1 MDEEAILGGLRSG
14 EDLPDYDYEDF
25 EAGSTGQGR
34 RGEDPGR
41 DTPRG
46 RGRYADDGDD
56 RIFRQATDDEQTRR
70 VYSDRSGSE
79 SGHRR
84 GRFDFVSMAM
94 DMARPHSDDPEAMP
108 IRPPRSLVP
117 GESQVSDE
125 FESRPQGPG
134 TMVLVPGG
142 IPGRSTGSQN
152 PGQFDEH
159 EERKF
164 SDFGYDDLLKST
176 AGWGS
181 SSKQGS
187 DAGRPNPNTAKS
199 ESYDDEGYNFADE
212 EESHSRRDAGSRA
225 TARTSPAAAK
235 FEVDD
240 DDEYAAFA
248 DRRDEEEDQPRR
260 NARIRDAARPRSLSR
275 GAARDLRV
283 DRDARSKRERARD
296 SREVLRGLEAIHD
309 REGPVGPPA
318 IDDTPNVPPF
328 PNITFGGPLNQ
339 RDVNS
344 NRVTGSP
351 RVTERVADVVGRG
364 ARDGRLA
371 DALGIEDRPSIAS
384 PLGRDTSDLETL
396 RSSNEF
402 TPQWGSTA
410 RERSASAKRPSPLAI
425 ETDRSKAR
433 RASPSP
439 MDSTPQDEEMPD
451 PADVHIHSTPE
462 SRASHVGP
470 RSGDSRRRGSTP
482 SRPSGVGDCPVDDSR
497 RYARASGAPE
507 RIEIS
512 TPPALRSHSS
522 GESGDARAKEV
533 FDLHIQEMLERG
545 EVSGSVAKAFHIFA
559 DQIRVLNGQ
568 VSSMRREWSD
578 ESRQTKDKV
587 DRLAAEIATQS
598 DAGRMKMIV
607 QRFAREVIPDSKAI
621 VRQAIDEQAEV
632 VEQRINL
639 LSHEVHESVRDNEA
653 STDRLRQMIQEN
665 REAVHRSHAASEDE
679 ILKDL
684 DKLEKRIFSIEK
696 TVGMRTP
703 AGVWNLNPV
712 AHLPDR
718 ASGSMVDA
726 NFRELNLKIE
736 KALLEHETFAKWA
749 SESIEGINEEHTR
762 LVNRVSRL
770 QSGRGSQEVD
780 RPSERESPQD
790 WHEAVD
796 EINRKMQD
804 LARGIQRQR
813 RDHDDIISRFETVK
827 SHVEQYEARSAIV
840 NRVVDG
846 IPASSD
852 QMLPAVRRELGSL
865 RSTLEGVMRRVSAI
879 DGNVRTLSAANNRIM
894 SQLFEMEG
902 QFDEAAGII
911 QGVQQINEAPQ
922 RPREGRNVGYNAF
935 AGQGHRIRSPTP
947 TPGESDGRGTGLPVR
962 SAGGRDRCTKCNRIP
977 EPGFPLV
984 PCVGCG
990 MRACEV
996 CCPMPARLCESCRI
1010 TSCTPIGALISTVV
1024 DKDRFHHKCNTIVL
1038 PAEPTADKL
1047 REWLSEIKERVRN
1060 AFSFDSD
1067 YALAWISETE
1077 RLDYDALGGPCKY
1090 PILDSNFTS
1099 AIRECIKTRA
1109 VRDKMNRLTE
1119 AAQNM
1124 NPPQGIKGRQILKL
1138 LLNHLQTGVEDDQ
1151 TFKMAE
1157 LTSLKCRQT
1166 GHSDDEARLRSYLS
1180 TWDNL
1185 ISGIRKKIDDGVLL
1199 AVFIEN
1205 VRHLR
1210 CMRPDIERWDRDVT
1224 VRSFA
1229 WLYKACQDC
1238 VERWQKRQNTL
1249 QMYQTFHE
1257 QRSRSGSQSRERDR
1271 HPGAPGVVRRYDP
1284 LARKSDP
1291 SPSRSVR
1298 SGRDGRPDGK
1308 PRSSS
1313 PGRSSQRDRVSPG
1326 RGSQRDKRT
1335 PSPKSPRRQSPA
1347 GPADRAC
1354 WEYTKTGKCQYGR
1367 ECRFEHDKSW
1377 R

>member
-1 MDEEAILGGLRSG
+1 MDEEAILDGLRSG
-14 EDLPDYDYEDF
+14 EDLPDFDYEDF
-25 EAGSTGQGR
+25 EAGSTGQDR

-41 DTPRG
+41 DTPRS
-46 RGRYADDGDD
+46 RGRYTDDGDD
-56 RIFRQATDDEQTRR
+56 RIFRQATDDEQTQR
-70 VYSDRSGSE
+70 VRSDRSGSE
-79 SGHRR
+79 SGRRR
-84 GRFDFVSMAM
+84 GQFDFISMAM
-94 DMARPHSDDPEAMP
+94 NMARPHSDDPEAMP
-108 IRPPRSLVP
+108 TRPPRSLVP

-125 FESRPQGPG
+125 FEDRPQGPG
-134 TMVLVPGG
+134 TMVLAPRG

-164 SDFGYDDLLKST
+164 SDFGYDALLKST

-199 ESYDDEGYNFADE
+199 ESYDGEDYNFADE
-212 EESHSRRDAGSRA
+212 EESHSRRYAGNGA
-225 TARTSPAAAK
+225 AARTSPAAAK

-283 DRDARSKRERARD
+283 DRDARSERERARD

-309 REGPVGPPA
+309 HEGPKGPPA
-318 IDDTPNVPPF
+318 IGDTPNVPPF
-328 PNITFGGPLNQ
+328 PNITFEGPLNQ

-351 RVTERVADVVGRG
+351 RITERAADVVRTG

-410 RERSASAKRPSPLAI
+410 RERSVSAKRPSPLAI

-439 MDSTPQDEEMPD
+439 MGLALQDEEMPD

-462 SRASHVGP
+462 SRASHVDH
-470 RSGDSRRRGSTP
+470 RSGDSPRRGSTP
-482 SRPSGVGDCPVDDSR
+482 SRPSGIGDSPVDDPR

-559 DQIRVLNGQ
+559 DQIRLLNGQ

-578 ESRQTKDKV
+578 ESQQTKDKV
-587 DRLAAEIATQS
+587 NRLAAEVATQS
-598 DAGRMKMIV
+598 DAGRMRMIV

-639 LSHEVHESVRDNEA
+639 LSHEVHESVKDNEA

-665 REAVHRSHAASEDE
+665 RAVHRSHAASEDE
-679 ILKDL
+679 TLKDL
-684 DKLEKRIFSIEK
+684 EKLEKRMFSVEK
-696 TVGMRTP
+696 TVGIRTP
-703 AGVWNLNPV
+703 AGELNLNPV
-712 AHLPDR
+712 AQLSDR
-718 ASGSMVDA
+718 ASNSVVNA

-736 KALLEHETFAKWA
+736 KALLEHETFVKWA

-762 LVNRVSRL
+762 LANRVSRL

-780 RPSERESPQD
+780 TPSKHDSPQD
-790 WHEAVD
+790 WHEAIEEV
-796 EINRKMQD
+796 NRKIQD

-840 NRVVDG
+840 NRVVDNIQG
-846 IPASSD
+846 QIRNLPASSD
-852 QMLPAVRRELGSL
+852 QVQPAVRRELGSF
-865 RSTLEGVMRRVSAI
+865 RSALEGVMRRVSAI
-879 DGNVRTLSAANNRIM
+879 DGNVRNLSAMNNRIM

-922 RPREGRNVGYNAF
+922 QPRERRNVGYNAF

-947 TPGESDGRGTGLPVR
+947 TPGEGNGRDTGLPVR
-962 SAGGRDRCTKCNRIP
+962 PGG
-977 EPGFPLV
+977 G
-984 PCVGCG
+984 VGL
-990 MRACEV
+990 A
-996 CCPMPARLCESCRI
+996 
-1010 TSCTPIGALISTVV
+1010 
-1024 DKDRFHHKCNTIVL
+1024 DHVL
-1038 PAEPTADKL
+1038 PNVPDRVDPSRADRHPINPD
-1047 REWLSEIKERVRN
+1047 RER
-1060 AFSFDSD
+1060 ADSRSRRARGLPD
-1067 YALAWISETE
+1067 RSHSPPGRA
-1077 RLDYDALGGPCKY
+1077 RGGPR
-1090 PILDSNFTS
+1090 
-1099 AIRECIKTRA
+1099 ARER
-1109 VRDKMNRLTE
+1109 
-1119 AAQNM
+1119 
-1124 NPPQGIKGRQILKL
+1124 G
-1138 LLNHLQTGVEDDQ
+1138 GV
-1151 TFKMAE
+1151 
-1157 LTSLKCRQT
+1157 SV
-1166 GHSDDEARLRSYLS
+1166 S
-1180 TWDNL
+1180 
-1185 ISGIRKKIDDGVLL
+1185 
-1199 AVFIEN
+1199 
-1205 VRHLR
+1205 
-1210 CMRPDIERWDRDVT
+1210 PDRDVGRNTSPIGDLRPEVDNQGWRGRSAIAGVSLRVWIGRSAIAGASLRTQAREVVGIIGPMPTSRVPATNEKLQGVELAPRRRPQGEPPAPEAPMRQRFVPSMIPTT
-1224 VRSFA
+1224 VGTQTLNSRVLRVIVSFA
-1229 WLYKACQDC
+1229 GFA
-1238 VERWQKRQNTL
+1238 
-1249 QMYQTFHE
+1249 
-1257 QRSRSGSQSRERDR
+1257 
-1271 HPGAPGVVRRYDP
+1271 GV
-1284 LARKSDP
+1284 
-1291 SPSRSVR
+1291 
-1298 SGRDGRPDGK
+1298 
-1308 PRSSS
+1308 
-1313 PGRSSQRDRVSPG
+1313 
-1326 RGSQRDKRT
+1326 T
-1335 PSPKSPRRQSPA
+1335 
-1347 GPADRAC
+1347 
-1354 WEYTKTGKCQYGR
+1354 TGTVTIVN
-1367 ECRFEHDKSW
+1367 S
-1377 R
+1377 

>member
-1 MDEEAILGGLRSG
+1 MDEEAILDGLRSG

-25 EAGSTGQGR
+25 EAGSTGQDR

-46 RGRYADDGDD
+46 RDRYADNGDD
-56 RIFRQATDDEQTRR
+56 RIFRQATDDEQTQR

-159 EERKF
+159 
-164 SDFGYDDLLKST
+164 GYDDLLKLI

-212 EESHSRRDAGSRA
+212 EESHSRRNVGSRA

-260 NARIRDAARPRSLSR
+260 IARFRDAARPRSLSH

-283 DRDARSKRERARD
+283 DRDARSERERARD
-296 SREVLRGLEAIHD
+296 SREVVRGLEAIHD

-351 RVTERVADVVGRG
+351 RVTERAADVVGRG

-410 RERSASAKRPSPLAI
+410 RERSVSAKRPSPLAI

-462 SRASHVGP
+462 SRASHVDP
-470 RSGDSRRRGSTP
+470 RSGGSRRRGSTP
-482 SRPSGVGDCPVDDSR
+482 SRPSGVGDCPVDDPK

-512 TPPALRSHSS
+512 TPPVPRSHSS
-522 GESGDARAKEV
+522 GESGDVRAKEV

-559 DQIRVLNGQ
+559 DQIRLLNGQ

-639 LSHEVHESVRDNEA
+639 LSHEVHESVKDNEA
-653 STDRLRQMIQEN
+653 STDRLRQMIQES

-684 DKLEKRIFSIEK
+684 DQLEKRIFSIEK

-703 AGVWNLNPV
+703 AGVWNSNPV
-712 AHLPDR
+712 AYLPDR
-718 ASGSMVDA
+718 ASGSVVDA
-726 NFRELNLKIE
+726 NFRELSLKIE

-762 LVNRVSRL
+762 LVSRVSRL
-770 QSGRGSQEVD
+770 QSGRESQEID

-846 IPASSD
+846 IQRQIRNLPASSD
-852 QMLPAVRRELGSL
+852 QMQPAVRRELGSL

-879 DGNVRTLSAANNRIM
+879 DGNVRTLGAANNRIM

-922 RPREGRNVGYNAF
+922 QPRAGRNVGYNAF

-947 TPGESDGRGTGLPVR
+947 TPGEGDGRGTGLPVR
-962 SAGGRDRCTKCNRIP
+962 PGG
-977 EPGFPLV
+977 G
-984 PCVGCG
+984 
-990 MRACEV
+990 
-996 CCPMPARLCESCRI
+996 
-1010 TSCTPIGALISTVV
+1010 VV
-1024 DKDRFHHKCNTIVL
+1024 SPDHVL
-1038 PAEPTADKL
+1038 PNVPDRVDPSRADRHPISPV
-1047 REWLSEIKERVRN
+1047 RERSDSRRVRGLPDRSHSPPGR
-1060 AFSFDSD
+1060 ARDGPRARARGD
-1067 YALAWISETE
+1067 ISVS
-1077 RLDYDALGGPCKY
+1077 R
-1090 PILDSNFTS
+1090 
-1099 AIRECIKTRA
+1099 
-1109 VRDKMNRLTE
+1109 
-1119 AAQNM
+1119 
-1124 NPPQGIKGRQILKL
+1124 
-1138 LLNHLQTGVEDDQ
+1138 
-1151 TFKMAE
+1151 
-1157 LTSLKCRQT
+1157 
-1166 GHSDDEARLRSYLS
+1166 
-1180 TWDNL
+1180 
-1185 ISGIRKKIDDGVLL
+1185 
-1199 AVFIEN
+1199 
-1205 VRHLR
+1205 
-1210 CMRPDIERWDRDVT
+1210 DRDVGRN
-1224 VRSFA
+1224 RSPRCCRLLPSPIRGSGA
-1229 WLYKACQDC
+1229 IIREVVGIIGLMP
-1238 VERWQKRQNTL
+1238 T
-1249 QMYQTFHE
+1249 
-1257 QRSRSGSQSRERDR
+1257 SRVPVMNGGLLEAEPAHTQSPGDRRGTAGAPSDRGQASAPAARRAPGGDGPNAPKVCALDDPNDRRHPDAEILVCDMQSR
-1271 HPGAPGVVRRYDP
+1271 V
-1284 LARKSDP
+1284 L
-1291 SPSRSVR
+1291 
-1298 SGRDGRPDGK
+1298 
-1308 PRSSS
+1308 
-1313 PGRSSQRDRVSPG
+1313 
-1326 RGSQRDKRT
+1326 
-1335 PSPKSPRRQSPA
+1335 
-1347 GPADRAC
+1347 RALP
-1354 WEYTKTGKCQYGR
+1354 W
-1367 ECRFEHDKSW
+1367 
-1377 R
+1377 